1 MSSVFYPLK
10 VKDIRRETEDC
21 VSVAFDV
28 PRELKHVFTF
38 QGGQHLIFRSYNAD
52 GEECRRNYSICVS
65 PLDGE
70 LRVAVKKIPTG
81 FFSSF
86 VHDRLQVGDELE
98 VSPPQGKF
106 FTQIINNQRK
116 HYVAVAA
123 GSGITPI
130 ISLIK
135 SVLTT
140 ERQSHFTLI
149 YANRYKHSIIFRE
162 TLEALKNQ
170 YMDRLSIYH
179 VLSREHAE
187 TDLLSGRLD
196 RDKMHVFLSKIIDP
210 KGIHEVFL
218 CGPEELIFLCKDTFL
233 EAGVDEKHIHF
244 ELFYSAKADAK
255 KTERMLR
262 TESVYGPASR
272 VTLKLDGSSMVFDL
286 AHDGASI
293 LDAALSHGADLP
305 YSCKGGVCATC
316 KCLLED
322 GEVSMDVNYA
332 LEPDE
337 IERGFILACQSH
349 PISEQVTLNYD
360 VK

>member
-10 VKDIRRETEDC
+10 VKDLRKETEDC

-28 PRELKHVFTF
+28 PLELRHVFAF
-38 QGGQHLIFRSYNAD
+38 QGGQHLIFRAFSEN
-52 GEECRRNYSICVS
+52 GEELRRNYSICVS

-70 LRVAVKKIPTG
+70 LRVAVKRIPSG
-81 FFSSF
+81 YFSAY

-130 ISLIK
+130 MSLIK

-140 ERQSHFTLI
+140 EKQSRFTLI
-149 YANRYKHSIIFRE
+149 YANKNKQSIIFRE

-179 VLSREHAE
+179 VLSREH
-187 TDLLSGRLD
+187 TGIDFLTGRID
-196 RDKMHVFLSKIIDP
+196 REKMDYFLSKLIDP
-210 KGIHEVFL
+210 KGIDEVFL
-218 CGPEELIFLCKDTFL
+218 CGPEALIFLCKAAF
-233 EAGVDEKHIHF
+233 ENAGVDEKKIHF
-244 ELFYSAKADAK
+244 ELFYSARAETK
-255 KTERMLR
+255 KTARILQA
-262 TESVYGPASR
+262 ESSGGPESR
-272 VTLKLDGSSMVFDL
+272 VTLKLDGSSMVFNL
-286 AHDGASI
+286 PLHGASI

-316 KCLLED
+316 KCLLEE

-332 LEPDE
+332 LEADE
-337 IERGFILACQSH
+337 LKRGFILACQSH
-349 PISEQVTLNYD
+349 PVSEQVTVNYD

>member
-10 VKDIRRETEDC
+10 VKDIRRETDDC

-38 QGGQHLIFRSYNAD
+38 QGGQHLIFRSFNAD
-52 GEECRRNYSICVS
+52 GEEFRRNYSICVS

-81 FFSSF
+81 YFSSF

-106 FTQIINNQRK
+106 FTQIVNNQRK
-116 HYVAVAA
+116 QYVAVAA

-140 ERQSHFTLI
+140 EKQSRFTLI
-149 YANRYKHSIIFRE
+149 YANRHKHTIIFRE
-162 TLEALKNQ
+162 ALEALKNR

-179 VLSREHAE
+179 VLSREHTG
-187 TDLLSGRLD
+187 TDFLSGRLD
-196 RDKMHVFLSKIIDP
+196 RDKMRLFLSKIIDP
-210 KGIHEVFL
+210 QRVDEVFL
-218 CGPEELIFLCKDTFL
+218 CGPEELIFISKDAFL

-244 ELFYSAKADAK
+244 ELFYSAQAAAK
-255 KTERMLR
+255 KSERILQTEF
-262 TESVYGPASR
+262 TSGPVSQ
-272 VTLKLDGSSMVFDL
+272 VTLKLDGSRMVFDL
-286 AHDGASI
+286 AHHGPSI

-316 KCLLED
+316 KCLLEE

-332 LEPDE
+332 LEPEE

-349 PISEQVTLNYD
+349 PISEQVTVNYD